1 MIQKEGKRYASLKI
15 SIDMGEVVGTQRE
28 ERKKEDIE
36 SFEVIHI
43 LQDCAGGAVASARVV
58 ESR

>member
-15 SIDMGEVVGTQRE
+15 SIDMGEVVTQRE

-36 SFEVIHI
+36 SFEVIRI